1 MSTFYRLSSNL
12 RLRKRPLLG
21 SLLIPALLLVSCHN
35 NPPNPAKTSETRTSR
50 NNPTTPRET
59 PEAGS
64 LPNSRLTP
72 GATLEVTKEDI
83 CTPGYTKKVRDVPV
97 AVKRHVY
104 AEYNTAYVRGAY
116 EVDHLIPLELGG
128 SNSVRNLWPE
138 AYDLVWGAHVKDQL
152 ENRLHEMVCQG
163 SVPMETAQQ
172 WIAQDWI
179 SAYQRVFHTD
189 QPLAKRK
196 YRENSHPRRRHGH
209 QP

>member
-1 MSTFYRLSSNL
+1 MSTLHPVSFNL
-12 RLRKRPLLG
+12 RLRRPPLLG

-35 NPPNPAKTSETRTSR
+35 NPPSPAKTSESHTSG
-50 NNPTTPRET
+50 NNPTTPREA

-97 AVKRHVY
+97 PVKRQVY
-104 AEYNTAYVRGAY
+104 AEYNTAYVRGVY

-128 SNSVRNLWPE
+128 SNSIRNLWPE

-179 SAYQRVFHTD
+179 SAYKRVFHTD

-196 YRENSHPRRRHGH
+196 NRENSHPRRRHGH